1 MKRNF
6 IVGLGMTLA
15 ASAAFA
21 ADSGVLP
28 SAAPGA
34 APAAKIGASV
44 DATADKAT
52 GATVGATVG
61 ATSAAD
67 FGKLD
72 ANADGKLTRAELKG
86 NSELTARFK
95 ALDKNKDGKLSSDEY
110 ASRNADTGGS
120 GLDKPIN

>member
-6 IVGLGMTLA
+6 IVGLGLTLA
-15 ASAAFA
+15 AGAAFA

-28 SAAPGA
+28 SAAPSA
-34 APAAKIGASV
+34 APSARIGATV
-44 DATADKAT
+44 DASADTAT
-52 GATVGATVG
+52 GAAASVG
-61 ATSAAD
+61 AD

-86 NSELTARFK
+86 NSEMTARFK

-110 ASRNADTGGS
+110 AARNADTGGS